1 MSWYRNRNRPEAYT
15 AVVLDGPSHLRLVEG
30 MRGHLPEGWETVA
43 HHMTIHLGRAE
54 EGDQPGRVVRLTAHE
69 WAADSRVLAVG
80 VHGHPTT
87 DGRRPHVTVGVN
99 RAGGGEPKDSN
110 LLTGWTPLD
119 PPIELVGT
127 VTEVIRPVGPRD

>member
-1 MSWYRNRNRPEAYT
+1 MSWYSNSKPPQVYT

-43 HHMTIHLGRAE
+43 HHMTIHLGPAE
-54 EGDQPGRVVRLTAHE
+54 EGDGQGEVVRLTAHE

-80 VHGHPTT
+80 VLGHPTT

-99 RAGGGEPKDSN
+99 RRGGGEPKDSN

-127 VTEVIRPVGPRD
+127 VTEVTRTVGPQD